1 MSNGVKSV
9 ISVLNSTN
17 VSLQLRT
24 GRSAK
29 SNAARH
35 GADCCRGILAA
46 DVVGY
51 SRLVAADEAIAL
63 ALFKAHRKG
72 SRTRYEGQGCD

>member
-17 VSLQLRT
+17 VSPQLRT

-51 SRLVAADEAIAL
+51 SRLMAADETGTL
-63 ALFKAHRKG
+63 AQFKTHR
-72 SRTRYEGQGCD
+72 